1 MNWGGGVKIKPITE
15 GISVTFLKIRKQ
27 EIRDT
32 EIVKL
37 SKQGLELYD
46 SRGHNLRDCKVSCV
60 SGGTMHTSS

>member
-1 MNWGGGVKIKPITE
+1 M
-15 GISVTFLKIRKQ
+15 TFLKIRKE